1 MGYATVKIIVKDG
14 RVDRVLADSQ
24 LNVDV
29 IDLDT
34 QDEEELTELED
45 EFKDCEENYLEIY

>member
-14 RVDRVLADSQ
+14 RVDRVFANDP
-24 LNVDV
+24 LNVEV

-34 QDEEELTELED
+34 QDEEELADLED
-45 EFKDCEENYLEIY
+45 EVEYLEDNYFEIY

>member
-14 RVDRVLADSQ
+14 RVDRVFADWPV
-24 LNVDV
+24 NVEV

-34 QDEEELTELED
+34 RDKEELTELQEIVT
-45 EFKDCEENYLEIY
+45 DCEENYTEVY

>member
-14 RVDRVLADSQ
+14 RVDRVFADVP
-24 LNVDV
+24 LNVEV

-45 EFKDCEENYLEIY
+45 EVKDCEENYLEIY

>member
-14 RVDRVLADSQ
+14 RIDRVFADDPI
-24 LNVDV
+24 NIEV

-34 QDEEELTELED
+34 QDEEELTALEA
-45 EFKDCEENYLEIY
+45 EVADCEDNYLEVY

>member
-14 RVDRVLADSQ
+14 RVDRVFADSQ
-24 LNVDV
+24 LNVEV

-34 QDEEELTELED
+34 QDDEELTELEN
-45 EFKDCEENYLEIY
+45 EVKDCEENYLEIY

>member
-14 RVDRVLADSQ
+14 RVDRVFANDPI
-24 LNVDV
+24 NVEV

-34 QDEEELTELED
+34 LDEEELTELQ
-45 EFKDCEENYLEIY
+45 KLVTDCEENYIEIY

>member
-14 RVDRVLADSQ
+14 RVDRVFADNQ
-24 LNVDV
+24 VNIEV

-34 QDEEELTELED
+34 DDKEELNELEEEV
-45 EFKDCEENYLEIY
+45 KDCEENYLEIY

>member
-14 RVDRVLADSQ
+14 SVDRVFADDPV
-24 LNVDV
+24 NVEV

-34 QDEEELTELED
+34 QDEEELTELQ
-45 EFKDCEENYLEIY
+45 KLVTDCEENYREIY